1 MISILTQRA
10 LKVAMM
16 TYVRERKRFRSGKL
30 PKPDIYCFGYGANLN
45 IERFKKYDMN
55 VEAVGIARLENF
67 ALKFS
72 LPCEYLGK
80 GFASVEPEEGKEV
93 WGMLFKMDRPS
104 LLLLDIMEWAV
115 LNQYRRVKVNV
126 KAADGKE
133 YEAFVYRARYP
144 KEGLLPS
151 TEYKNA
157 ILKSSRELKCPENY
171 ISEIADTLSHDTF
184 ELDPGFSLIMP
195 SMRRPLEKFLR
206 PIYLQHDQIRER
218 ICEWLRF

>member
-10 LKVAMM
+10 LKLAVM
-16 TYVRERKRFRSGKL
+16 TYVRERKRLRSGKL

-55 VEAVGIARLENF
+55 LEAVGIARLENY

-80 GFASVEPEEGKEV
+80 GFASIESEEGKEV
-93 WGMLFKMDRPS
+93 WGMLYKMDRPS

-115 LNQYRRVKVNV
+115 LNQYRRVKVRA

-133 YEAFVYRARYP
+133 YKAFAYRARYP
-144 KEGLLPS
+144 RGGLAPS

-157 ILKSSRELKCPENY
+157 ILKSSRELNFPEKY
-171 ISEIADTLSHDTF
+171 VSEIASVSSHDSF
-184 ELDPGFSLIMP
+184 ELDPGFSLMMP
-195 SMRRPLEKFLR
+195 PIRRPLEKLLR
-206 PIYLQHDQIRER
+206 PVYHQHDRIRER
-218 ICEWLRF
+218 ICE